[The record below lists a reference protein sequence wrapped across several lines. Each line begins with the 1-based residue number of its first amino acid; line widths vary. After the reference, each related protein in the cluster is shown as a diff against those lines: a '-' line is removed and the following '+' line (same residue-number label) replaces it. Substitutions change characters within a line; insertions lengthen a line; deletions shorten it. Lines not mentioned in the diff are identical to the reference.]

1 MGTGSQWSDDT
12 MKDWINRRF
21 GTWRGLLR
29 LVLAYAELAT
39 GRLRAFRLRYPVQV
53 QRVVY
58 VCLGNICRS
67 AYGDK
72 VARELGLHVASVGLS
87 TTTGAASPVEAVAAA
102 HRQGVDLHGHR
113 AVDLGDFKVRPG
125 DLFLVMEVRQ
135 AHELRRRIGPRTD
148 VQVCLLGMWCAPVM
162 PHLHDPFSLSAG
174 YFDSCFVRVRQ
185 ATVRLNQALSGA
197 AKSTHPPTAP
207 TIEVE

>member
-1 MGTGSQWSDDT
+1 
-12 MKDWINRRF
+12 MKAWIDRRF

-29 LVLAYAELAT
+29 LLLAYAELAT
-39 GRLRAFRLRYPVQV
+39 GRLRAFRLRHPEQV

-72 VARELGLHVASVGLS
+72 LARELGLHVASLGLS
-87 TTTGAASPVEAVAAA
+87 TSTGAASPAEAVDAAR
-102 HRQGVDLHGHR
+102 RQGVDLDGHR
-113 AVDLGDFKVRPG
+113 AVDWVDFKVRPG

-135 AHELRRRIGPRTD
+135 AHELRRRLGPRND
-148 VQVCLLGMWCAPVM
+148 VQVCLLGMLCSPAM

-174 YFDSCFVRVRQ
+174 YFDTCFVRVRQ
-185 ATVRLNQALSGA
+185 ATVRLNQVLSGA
-197 AKSTHPPTAP
+197 ARRGHGHPAATMEA
-207 TIEVE
+207 E